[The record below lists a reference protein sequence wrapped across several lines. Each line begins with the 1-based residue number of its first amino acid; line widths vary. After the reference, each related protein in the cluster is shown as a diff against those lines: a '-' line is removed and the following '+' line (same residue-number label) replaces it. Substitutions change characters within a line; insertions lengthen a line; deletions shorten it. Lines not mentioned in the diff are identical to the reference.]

1 LCEPDY
7 IHAGFVKSMGLEI
20 SKKYE
25 RESLGVCRYEL
36 SEVTTA
42 AALADRARERLG
54 IDFPRVAGDGNAPVK
69 TVCLGLGSVG
79 MDQITVLERKDCDL
93 FITGEVGEV
102 KVLEYVRDMC
112 FFGNK
117 KAVLVLGHFGSE
129 YAGMRLLADTLRE
142 KGIDAEY
149 LHGGEVY

>member
-1 LCEPDY
+1 
-7 IHAGFVKSMGLEI
+7 
-20 SKKYE
+20 
-25 RESLGVCRYEL
+25 
-36 SEVTTA
+36 
-42 AALADRARERLG
+42 
-54 IDFPRVAGDGNAPVK
+54 
-69 TVCLGLGSVG
+69 